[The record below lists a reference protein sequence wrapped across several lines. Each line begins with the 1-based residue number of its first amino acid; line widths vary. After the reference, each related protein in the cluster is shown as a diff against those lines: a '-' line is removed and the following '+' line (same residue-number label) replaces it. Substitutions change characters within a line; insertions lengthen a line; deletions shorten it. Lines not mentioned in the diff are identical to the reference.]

1 MDNQSTPPAS
11 PNLQW
16 RPLQVIALSAICL
29 VVGLV
34 LGYLLRGSAPT
45 AVPAPAAM
53 SGAPDA
59 PVAATP
65 AATTPAAGSA
75 PAGAQG
81 GHPQMTLDDMKKMAD
96 AKAAPELEKLKKNP
110 KDAEALNNL
119 GILYRATHQFKEAE
133 GYYEKSLEINPK
145 NVNARVDL
153 ASCLYYS
160 GDADGAIAQLNK
172 ALTYDPKHPGA
183 LMNLGLIKWKAKN
196 DVPGAVAD
204 WQKLLKMN
212 PDFPQKDAV
221 ERMINAAEQ
230 SAKTQG

>member
-1 MDNQSTPPAS
+1 
-11 PNLQW
+11 
-16 RPLQVIALSAICL
+16 
-29 VVGLV
+29 
-34 LGYLLRGSAPT
+34 
-45 AVPAPAAM
+45 M

>member
-1 MDNQSTPPAS
+1 
-11 PNLQW
+11 
-16 RPLQVIALSAICL
+16 
-29 VVGLV
+29 
-34 LGYLLRGSAPT
+34 
-45 AVPAPAAM
+45 
-53 SGAPDA
+53 
-59 PVAATP
+59 
-65 AATTPAAGSA
+65 
-75 PAGAQG
+75 
-81 GHPQMTLDDMKKMAD
+81 MTLDDMKKMAD